1 MPSTEGRQ
9 LRLPVNLSPE
19 VKVYLVLFQWAYL
32 LAEVLILV
40 IRLHFKIYHAK
51 LEFRMLIIL
60 LLGM

>member
-40 IRLHFKIYHAK
+40 IRYHFKI
-51 LEFRMLIIL
+51 
-60 LLGM
+60 